1 MPADLRDVTR
11 EFGRGQTTLEN
22 LREAARA
29 EPRDRQLAGALLQ
42 LIAEWESTAVTV
54 SVRSRSELRARIR
67 QLVPPDPPASPEASA
82 RRDPA
87 ESIYAAGLRGQRRR
101 RS

>member
-1 MPADLRDVTR
+1 MAADLKDVTR
-11 EFGRGQTTLEN
+11 DFGRGQTTLEN

-29 EPRDRQLAGALLQ
+29 ESRDRQLAGALLQ

-67 QLVPPDPPASPEASA
+67 QLVPPEPPASPASSG
-82 RRDPA
+82 RPDPA

-101 RS
+101 RT